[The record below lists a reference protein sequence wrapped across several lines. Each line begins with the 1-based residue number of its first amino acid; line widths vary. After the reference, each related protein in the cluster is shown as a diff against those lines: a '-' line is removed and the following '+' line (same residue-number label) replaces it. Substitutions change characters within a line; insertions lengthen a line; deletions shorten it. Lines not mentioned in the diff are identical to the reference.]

1 MTNEKLVERLRQWA
15 ADPMWA
21 DHCEM
26 PKRTVTAAADA
37 LAAADAHIKAL
48 EDTLS
53 RAETR
58 ENGLRANMD
67 EMATLTNQAA
77 NIAQRGAL
85 RPNP

>member
-1 MTNEKLVERLRQWA
+1 MPNEKLVERLRQWA

-37 LAAADAHIKAL
+37 LAAADARIKAL

-67 EMATLTNQAA
+67 EMISLAHQTLNVAK
-77 NIAQRGAL
+77 RGSM